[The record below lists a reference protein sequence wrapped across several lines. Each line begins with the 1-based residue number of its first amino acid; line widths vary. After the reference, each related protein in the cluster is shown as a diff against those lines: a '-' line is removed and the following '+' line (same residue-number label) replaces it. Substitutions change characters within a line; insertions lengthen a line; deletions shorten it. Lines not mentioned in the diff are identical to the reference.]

1 MILILRNN
9 TVKKSINKS
18 PIFRDEKQLIALK
31 PNTHQYYAKDLA
43 INNLYVAIR
52 DRKREYNDVAKTF
65 VYRYSFKN
73 KIYQISIG
81 TYPEVTLDQARE
93 KSDEYNAILNNEENR
108 MMGIHPKVYL
118 QREKAEKQRLAE
130 LNKPRTFE
138 EITHEWLSIQDRSF
152 LTDKTKMGRI
162 KRHLFPLLGNR
173 LVKTLGKR
181 DFIECIE
188 LIQAKGKIETSRR
201 VFSLAR
207 EIMQF
212 ALNRD
217 YIQRNVLK
225 EIEFAK
231 TFRTVQVQHYRTI
244 TDPAKLRYLLLAIE
258 EYPALITRYALKAS
272 ALLFLRS
279 GNIRGMKWE
288 YGDTNKRLI
297 TFPAKDM
304 KMKSDFVVPISNQ
317 MLEVLESVKPLS
329 CASIYV
335 FPSDI
340 SKTKQMSENT
350 LNYAIKRMGFG
361 EEMVFHGFR
370 ATASTLLHENT
381 PNHKIA
387 SEVIE
392 LCLDHKERNRVK
404 ASYNHSIRLQERR
417 ELMQWWSD
425 YLDEIREGK
434 VV

>member
-1 MILILRNN
+1 M
-9 TVKKSINKS
+9 KKSINKS

-31 PNTHQYYAKDLA
+31 PNKHQYYAKDLA

-81 TYPEVTLDQARE
+81 AYPEATLDQARM
-93 KSDEYNAILNNEENR
+93 KAREYNDILNSEENK
-108 MMGIHPKVYL
+108 MFGIHPKVYV
-118 QREKAEKQRLAE
+118 QRERMELERLAE

-138 EITHEWLSIQDRSF
+138 NIVNEWASFQNDTLHFRKNKISRVRRYLLPYLREREIKDLER
-152 LTDKTKMGRI
+152 
-162 KRHLFPLLGNR
+162 
-173 LVKTLGKR
+173 R
-181 DFIECIE
+181 DFVTLIDNLQSKNLIEI
-188 LIQAKGKIETSRR
+188 SRR

-217 YIQRNVLK
+217 YIERNVLRD
-225 EIEFAK
+225 IEFAK
-231 TFRTVQVQHYRTI
+231 TFKTAQVQHYRTI

-288 YGDTNKRLI
+288 YVDTNKRLI
-297 TFPAKDM
+297 VFPAKDM

-329 CASIYV
+329 YTSIYV

-392 LCLDHKERNRVK
+392 LCLDHKERNKVK
-404 ASYNHSIRLQERR
+404 ASYNHSVRLQERR

-425 YLDEIREGK
+425 YLDEVREGK
-434 VV
+434 IE

>member
-1 MILILRNN
+1 M
-9 TVKKSINKS
+9 KKSISKS
-18 PIFRDEKQLIALK
+18 PVFRDEKQLIALK
-31 PNTHQYYAKDLA
+31 PNIHQYYAKDLA

-81 TYPEVTLDQARE
+81 AYPEVTLDQARE

-108 MMGIHPKVYL
+108 MIGIHPKVYL
-118 QREKAEKQRLAE
+118 QRERAEKQRLAE

-138 EITHEWLSIQDRSF
+138 EITYEWLSIQDRSF

-162 KRHLFPLLGNR
+162 KRHLFPTLGNR
-173 LVKTLGKR
+173 IVKTLGKR

-188 LIQAKGKIETSRR
+188 LVQAKGKIETSRR

-217 YIQRNVLK
+217 YIERNVLK

-231 TFRTVQVQHYRTI
+231 TFRTVEVQHYRTI
-244 TDPAKLRYLLLAIE
+244 TDPLKLRDLLLAIE
-258 EYPALITRYALKAS
+258 EYPALITRHALKAS

-288 YGDTNKRLI
+288 YVDTNKRLI

-329 CASIYV
+329 CTSVYV

-340 SKTKQMSENT
+340 SRSKQMSENT

-361 EEMVFHGFR
+361 DEMVFHGFR

-381 PNHKIA
+381 PNYKIA

-392 LCLDHKERNRVK
+392 LCLDHKERNKVK
-404 ASYNHSIRLQERR
+404 ASYNHSVRLQERR
-417 ELMQWWSD
+417 ELMQWWAN
-425 YLDEIREGK
+425 YLDKIREGK
-434 VV
+434 IE

>member
-1 MILILRNN
+1 MKGSA
-9 TVKKSINKS
+9 KKSPS
-18 PIFRDEKQLIALK
+18 FRDEKQIEALK
-31 PNTHQYYAKDLA
+31 PSKHQYYAKDLV
-43 INNLYVAIR
+43 INNLYLAIR

-65 VYRYSFKN
+65 VYRYCFNN
-73 KIYQISIG
+73 KTYQISIG
-81 TYPEVTLDQARE
+81 AYPEVTLEQARGKARE
-93 KSDEYNAILNNEENR
+93 CNDILYNGENR
-108 MMGIHPKVYL
+108 MMGVHPKISI
-118 QREKAEKQRLAE
+118 QREKIERKRLAE

-138 EITHEWLSIQDRSF
+138 EITYEWLSIQDRSF

-162 KRHLFPLLGNR
+162 KRHLFPCLGKLDVR
-173 LVKTLGKR
+173 TLGKR

-188 LIQAKGKIETSRR
+188 LIQTKGKIETSRR

-217 YIQRNVLK
+217 YIERNVLRD
-225 EIEFAK
+225 IEFAK
-231 TFRTVQVQHYRTI
+231 TFKTAQVQHYRTI
-244 TDPAKLRYLLLAIE
+244 TDPAKLRHLLLAIE

-288 YGDTNKRLI
+288 YVDTNKRLI

-329 CASIYV
+329 CTSIYV

-370 ATASTLLHENT
+370 ATASTLLYENT

-392 LCLDHKERNRVK
+392 LCLDHKERNKVK

-417 ELMQWWSD
+417 ELMQWWSN
-425 YLDEIREGK
+425 YLDEVREGK
-434 VV
+434 IE

>member
-1 MILILRNN
+1 M
-9 TVKKSINKS
+9 KKSINKS

-31 PNTHQYYAKDLA
+31 SNTHQYYAKDLA
-43 INNLYVAIR
+43 TNNLYVAIR

-81 TYPEVTLDQARE
+81 AYPEVTLDQARE
-93 KSDEYNAILNNEENR
+93 KSGEYNAILNNEENR

-217 YIQRNVLK
+217 YIERNVLK

-231 TFRTVQVQHYRTI
+231 TFRTVEVQHYRTI

-288 YGDTNKRLI
+288 YVDTNKRLI

-329 CASIYV
+329 CTSVYV

-340 SKTKQMSENT
+340 SRTKQMSENT

-392 LCLDHKERNRVK
+392 LCLDHKERNKVK
-404 ASYNHSIRLQERR
+404 ASYNHSVRLQERR

-425 YLDEIREGK
+425 YLDEVREGK
-434 VV
+434 IE

>member
-1 MILILRNN
+1 MRKKNLFANEKDIEKLR
-9 TVKKSINKS
+9 VK
-18 PIFRDEKQLIALK
+18 
-31 PNTHQYYAKDLA
+31 TTQYYAKDMGA
-43 INNLYVAIR
+43 KNLYLTV
-52 DRKREYNDVAKTF
+52 RKVEESNAYGISKIF
-65 VYRYSFKN
+65 VYKYSFES

-81 TYPEVTLDQARE
+81 RYPEVTLEQARE
-93 KSDEYNAILNNEENR
+93 QANKYNEVLNNEENR
-108 MMGIHPKVYL
+108 VLGIHPKIFAK
-118 QREKAEKQRLAE
+118 REREELKRLAK

-138 EITHEWLSIQDRSF
+138 EITHEWLSIQDKSF

-162 KRHLFPLLGNR
+162 KHHLFPVLGE
-173 LVKTLGKR
+173 LDVKTLGKR

-188 LIQAKGKIETSRR
+188 LIQAKGKIETSKR

-217 YIQRNVLK
+217 YIERNVLRD
-225 EIEFAK
+225 IEFAK
-231 TFRTVQVQHYRTI
+231 TFKTAQVQHYRTI
-244 TDPAKLRYLLLAIE
+244 TDPTKLRHLLLAIE
-258 EYPALITRYALKAS
+258 EYPAMVTRYALKAS

-288 YGDTNKRLI
+288 YVDTKKRLI
-297 TFPAKDM
+297 VFPAKDM

-329 CASIYV
+329 CTSIYV

-340 SKTKQMSENT
+340 SRTKQMSENT

-370 ATASTLLHENT
+370 ATASTLLYENT
-381 PNHKIA
+381 PNHRIA

-392 LCLDHKERNRVK
+392 LCLDHKERNKVK
-404 ASYNHSIRLQERR
+404 ASYNHSVRLQERR
-417 ELMQWWSD
+417 ELMQWWAN
-425 YLDEIREGK
+425 YLDKIREGK
-434 VV
+434 IE

>member
-1 MILILRNN
+1 M
-9 TVKKSINKS
+9 KKSINKS
-18 PIFRDEKQLIALK
+18 SIFRDEKQLIALK

-81 TYPEVTLDQARE
+81 AYPEVTLDQARE
-93 KSDEYNAILNNEENR
+93 KSGEYNAILNDEENR

-118 QREKAEKQRLAE
+118 QREKAERKRLAE

-138 EITHEWLSIQDRSF
+138 EITLEWLSIQDRSF

-217 YIQRNVLK
+217 YIERNVLRD
-225 EIEFAK
+225 IEFSK
-231 TFRTVQVQHYRTI
+231 TFRTVEVQHHRTI
-244 TDPAKLRYLLLAIE
+244 TDPTKLKDLLLVIE

-288 YGDTNKRLI
+288 YVDTNKRLI

-329 CASIYV
+329 CTSVYV

-392 LCLDHKERNRVK
+392 LCLDHKDRNKVK
-404 ASYNHSIRLQERR
+404 ASYNHSVRLQERR

-425 YLDEIREGK
+425 CLDEVREGK
-434 VV
+434 IE

>member
-1 MILILRNN
+1 M
-9 TVKKSINKS
+9 KKSINKS
-18 PIFRDEKQLIALK
+18 PIFRDKKQLIALK

-81 TYPEVTLDQARE
+81 RYPEVTLDQARE

-138 EITHEWLSIQDRSF
+138 EITYEWLSIQDRSF

-225 EIEFAK
+225 EIEFSK
-231 TFRTVQVQHYRTI
+231 TFRTVEAQHHRTI
-244 TDPAKLRYLLLAIE
+244 TDPAKLKDLLLAIE

-288 YGDTNKRLI
+288 YVDTNKRLI

-304 KMKSDFVVPISNQ
+304 KMKSDFVVPISHQ

-329 CASIYV
+329 CASVYV

-392 LCLDHKERNRVK
+392 LCLDHKERNKVK
-404 ASYNHSIRLQERR
+404 AFCNHSTRLQERR

-425 YLDEIREGK
+425 YLDEVREGK
-434 VV
+434 VE